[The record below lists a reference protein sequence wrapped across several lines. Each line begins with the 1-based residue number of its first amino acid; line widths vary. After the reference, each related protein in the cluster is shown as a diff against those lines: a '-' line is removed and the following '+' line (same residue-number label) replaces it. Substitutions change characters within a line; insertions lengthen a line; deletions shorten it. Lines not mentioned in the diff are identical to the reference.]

1 MEPGN
6 ERDSQPDRG
15 LERVIV
21 AIAGAVITFCLVA
34 VAIYYRM
41 ADVPANGWIHGGPV
55 TMTAAMA
62 GLFAGG
68 FAAFVVLVLLLQR
81 R

>member
-1 MEPGN
+1 MEPDN
-6 ERDSQPDRG
+6 ERDNQPDRG

-21 AIAGAVITFCLVA
+21 AIVGAVVTFCLIA
-34 VAIYYRM
+34 VVIYYRM
-41 ADVPANGWIHGGPV
+41 AEVPANGWIHGGPV

-68 FAAFVVLVLLLQR
+68 FAAFVMLVLLLQR